1 MKRIFIMIICVISLN
16 LSAQE
21 VMYYIQ
27 DNDTISFEVTE
38 DYYVSYNTSVE
49 NLIDSGLIR
58 LVS

>member
-1 MKRIFIMIICVISLN
+1 MIMKRIFIMIMCLITLN

-38 DYYVSYNTSVE
+38 DYYVSYNTSYRY
-49 NLIDSGLIR
+49 LW
-58 LVS
+58 